1 MPKFLVRW
9 FIAAVALY
17 AAVRLVPGL
26 SYEGGWQT
34 LAGMALLF
42 GLVNACVRP
51 ILGLLSCPL
60 IILTMG
66 IFLLVLN
73 GLMLLL
79 AARLASVFGVPFYVE
94 SFGAAFW
101 GALVVSVASF
111 VLNLFFRDEEEAGK
125 RTRPARG

>member
-9 FIAAVALY
+9 FIAALALY
-17 AAVRLVPGL
+17 AAVRLVPGI
-26 SYEGGWQT
+26 SYEGGWPT

-42 GLVNACVRP
+42 GLVNAFVRP
-51 ILGLLSCPL
+51 VLGLLSCPL

-73 GLMLLL
+73 GSMLLL

-94 SFGAAFW
+94 GFGAAFW
-101 GALVVSVASF
+101 GALVVSLASF
-111 VLNLFFRDEEEAGK
+111 VLNLFFREEDEEED
-125 RTRPARG
+125 